1 MLILLSLIQLQRQF
15 RRLPALVRGYLVRR
29 LMRTDKVVTLKRTIT
44 DTSRILVQFKTNL
57 LRESGGRLVV
67 THSDISFHKRLCD
80 QLEAACR
87 QFYAVF
93 IELPLARRLEIIAQ
107 HREHLK
113 QGARYLESRRTA
125 MSSSSS
131 ASVASSR
138 PVSTGH
144 HHQHH
149 HQIIYH
155 NSKQQQQP
163 ALLNLM

>member
-1 MLILLSLIQLQRQF
+1 
-15 RRLPALVRGYLVRR
+15 
-29 LMRTDKVVTLKRTIT
+29 MRTDKVVTLKRTIT

-144 HHQHH
+144 HHQHQHH